1 MISSGPAQASET
13 TQESEDFSLVLGG
26 PLFQLF
32 RRAFLSGDHLEL
44 LYRRIIAIPLIAW
57 LPMLILSALQ
67 GRAWGSS
74 VRVPFLLDIDVNAR
88 FLLTLPLFILAEAVV
103 YQRMRPVVR
112 QFLERGLIPN
122 AAARAKFDAALASAR
137 HWRNSLLAEMLLIA
151 LVLLVEG
158 KFARQVLGAPTV
170 DTWYA
175 DVTNAGLRP
184 TLAGWWYRG
193 LSLPLFQFILLRWYY
208 RMFIW
213 ARFLWQVARI
223 DDLRLLPTHP
233 DRVGGLGFLTG
244 TVFAFV
250 PLLLGQGVLFA
261 ATIASRIFFYG
272 AKLPDFKV
280 RIIWLGAL
288 AVFTVLGPLLVFS
301 VRLDRA
307 KRAGL
312 REYGALAARYMEEFD
327 QKWVRG
333 SPPGDT
339 LIGSADIQSW
349 ADMSNGFGVV
359 REMRLV
365 PFTLGTVWQLA
376 VITLAPVA
384 PLALTMIPLED
395 FLDQILKVLF

>member
-1 MISSGPAQASET
+1 MIRSEPARASKMAE
-13 TQESEDFSLVLGG
+13 EPEDFSLVLGG
-26 PLFQLF
+26 PFFQLF
-32 RRAFLSGDHLEL
+32 RHAFLSGDHLEL

-57 LPMLILSALQ
+57 LPMLMLSALE
-67 GRAWGSS
+67 GRAWGGS

-88 FLLTLPLFILAEAVV
+88 FLLALPLFILAEVVV

-122 AAARAKFDAALASAR
+122 TARAKFDAALASAQR
-137 HWRNSLLAEMLLIA
+137 WRNSLLAEVLLVA

-158 KFARQVLGAPTV
+158 RFARQVLGAPTV

-175 DVTNAGLRP
+175 NVTSAGLRP
-184 TLAGWWYRG
+184 TFAGWWYRG
-193 LSLPLFQFILLRWYY
+193 LSLPLLQFILLRWYY
-208 RMFIW
+208 RVFIW

-250 PLLLGQGVLFA
+250 PLLLGQGVLIA
-261 ATIASRIFFYG
+261 ATIANTIFFYG

-280 RIIWLGAL
+280 RIIWLVAL
-288 AVFTVLGPLLVFS
+288 AVFIVLGPLLVFS

-312 REYGALAARYMEEFD
+312 REYGALAARYMREFD

-333 SPPGDT
+333 SSAGDT
-339 LIGSADIQSW
+339 HMGSADIQSW
-349 ADMSNGFGVV
+349 ADVNSGFGSAT
-359 REMRLV
+359 RQRQMA
-365 PFTLGTVWQLA
+365 G
-376 VITLAPVA
+376 
-384 PLALTMIPLED
+384 
-395 FLDQILKVLF
+395 

>member
-1 MISSGPAQASET
+1 MIRSEPAQASKKAE
-13 TQESEDFSLVLGG
+13 EPEDFSLVLGG

-32 RRAFLSGDHLEL
+32 RHAFLSGDHLEL
-44 LYRRIIAIPLIAW
+44 LYRRVIAIPLIAW
-57 LPMLILSALQ
+57 LPMLMLSALE
-67 GRAWGSS
+67 GRAWGGS

-88 FLLTLPLFILAEAVV
+88 FLLALPLFILAEVVV
-103 YQRMRPVVR
+103 YQRMRPVVG

-122 AAARAKFDAALASAR
+122 NARVKFDAALASAQR
-137 HWRNSLLAEMLLIA
+137 CRNSLLAEVLLIA
-151 LVLLVEG
+151 LVLLVEAR
-158 KFARQVLGAPTV
+158 FARQMLGAPTV
-170 DTWYA
+170 NTWYA
-175 DVTNAGLRP
+175 DVTSAGLRP
-184 TLAGWWYRG
+184 TFAGWWYRG

-250 PLLLGQGVLFA
+250 PLLLGQGVLIA
-261 ATIASRIFFYG
+261 ATIANTIFFYG

-280 RIIWLGAL
+280 RIIWLVAL
-288 AVFTVLGPLLVFS
+288 ALLIVLGPLVVFS
-301 VRLDRA
+301 GRLDRA

-312 REYGALAARYMEEFD
+312 REYGALAARYMQEFD

-333 SPPGDT
+333 SSAGDT

-349 ADMSNGFGVV
+349 ADMSNGFGVI

>member
-1 MISSGPAQASET
+1 MISSGPAQASKMAQET
-13 TQESEDFSLVLGG
+13 EDFSIILGG
-26 PLFQLF
+26 PLFQFF

-57 LPMLILSALQ
+57 LPMLILSALE
-67 GRAWGSS
+67 GRAWGGS

-88 FLLTLPLFILAEAVV
+88 FLLALPLFILAEVVV

-112 QFLERGLIPN
+112 QFLERGLIPD
-122 AAARAKFDAALASAR
+122 AACTKFDAALASAYR
-137 HWRNSLLAEMLLIA
+137 WRNSLLAEVLLIA

-158 KFARQVLGAPTV
+158 RFARQMLGAPTV
-170 DTWYA
+170 NTWYA
-175 DVTNAGLRP
+175 DVTSAGLRP
-184 TLAGWWYRG
+184 TFAGWWYRG
-193 LSLPLFQFILLRWYY
+193 LSLPLLQFILLRWYY
-208 RMFIW
+208 RVFIW

-233 DRVGGLGFLTG
+233 DRAGGLGFLTG

-261 ATIASRIFFYG
+261 ATIGSRILFYG

-280 RIIWLGAL
+280 RIIWLVAL
-288 AVFTVLGPLLVFS
+288 AVLIVLGPLLVFS

-307 KRAGL
+307 KRTGL
-312 REYGALAARYMEEFD
+312 REYGALAARYMREFD

-333 SPPGDT
+333 SSAGDT

-384 PLALTMIPLED
+384 PLALTMMPLED
-395 FLDQILKVLF
+395 FLDQILRVLF

>member
-1 MISSGPAQASET
+1 MAQET
-13 TQESEDFSLVLGG
+13 EDFSIILGG
-26 PLFQLF
+26 PLFQFF

-57 LPMLILSALQ
+57 LPMLILSALE
-67 GRAWGSS
+67 GRAWGGS

-88 FLLTLPLFILAEAVV
+88 FLLALPLFILAEVVV

-112 QFLERGLIPN
+112 QFLERGLIPD
-122 AAARAKFDAALASAR
+122 AACTKFDAALASAYR
-137 HWRNSLLAEMLLIA
+137 WRNSLLAEVLLIA

-158 KFARQVLGAPTV
+158 RFARQVLGAPTV

-175 DVTNAGLRP
+175 NVTSAGLRP
-184 TLAGWWYRG
+184 TFAGWWYRG
-193 LSLPLFQFILLRWYY
+193 LSLPLLQFILLRWYY
-208 RMFIW
+208 RVFIW

-233 DRVGGLGFLTG
+233 DRAGGLGFLTG

-261 ATIASRIFFYG
+261 ATIGSRILFYG

-280 RIIWLGAL
+280 RIIWLVAL
-288 AVFTVLGPLLVFS
+288 AVFIVLGPLLVFS

-312 REYGALAARYMEEFD
+312 REYGALAARYMREFD
-327 QKWVRG
+327 QKWLRG
-333 SPPGDT
+333 SSAGDT

-384 PLALTMIPLED
+384 PLALTMMPLED
-395 FLDQILKVLF
+395 FLDQILKVFF

>member
-1 MISSGPAQASET
+1 MIRTRPSQAAEKS
-13 TQESEDFSLVLGG
+13 QEPEDFTLVLGG

-57 LPMLILSALQ
+57 LPMLMLSVLE
-67 GRAWGSS
+67 GRAWGGS
-74 VRVPFLLDIDVNAR
+74 VKVPFLLDIDVNAR
-88 FLLTLPLFILAEAVV
+88 LLLALPLFILAEVV
-103 YQRMRPVVR
+103 VHQRMRPVVR

-122 AAARAKFDAALASAR
+122 AARARFDAALASAQR
-137 HWRNSLLAEMLLIA
+137 WRNSLLAEVVLIA

-175 DVTNAGLRP
+175 DITSAGLRP

-193 LSLPLFQFILLRWYY
+193 FSFPLFQFILLRWYY
-208 RMFIW
+208 RVFIW

-223 DDLRLLPTHP
+223 DDLSLLPTHP
-233 DRVGGLGFLTG
+233 DRAGGLGFLTG

-261 ATIASRIFFYG
+261 GTIAGRIFFYG

-280 RIIWLGAL
+280 TVIGFVSL
-288 AVFTVLGPLLVFS
+288 AVLIVLGPLLVFS

-312 REYGALAARYMEEFD
+312 REYGALAALYMREFD
-327 QKWVRG
+327 QKWLRG
-333 SPPGDT
+333 SSAGDA

-349 ADMSNGFGVV
+349 ADMGNGFGVV

-365 PFTLGTVWQLA
+365 PFTISTVWQLA
-376 VITLAPVA
+376 VITLAPVV
-384 PLALTMIPLED
+384 PLALTMMPLEE
-395 FLDQILKVLF
+395 FLGQILKVLF